1 MLYLASQFLW
11 FLVAA
16 FVIGITMGWV
26 SDDGGKERLSGGV
39 AAWVAGL
46 WTLGAALTWL
56 QFLNGVPARWVESAL
71 LFAAAYFAGCVLA
84 SFVRAAG
91 MSEQYAI
98 AGGADLDAA
107 MPAAPAPVTAASP
120 TAASAA
126 TLPAVEGEAELP
138 GQRPAGRVE
147 TSRNESSLGQ
157 DKVTVLTD
165 HSFDGERPKGLFDQA
180 RRDAPDDL
188 MLLKGVGP
196 AIAADLN
203 RLGIWHFDQIAAM
216 REAEL
221 RYISA
226 FAGVPGRALTENWR
240 EDADILAHGGETAHS
255 RAVKAGRKKP
265 DDR

>member
-26 SDDGGKERLSGGV
+26 SADGGKERLSGGV

-56 QFLNGVPARWVESAL
+56 QFVNGVPARWVESAL
-71 LFAAAYFAGCVLA
+71 LFAAAYLAGCVLA
-84 SFVRAAG
+84 NFVRAAG
-91 MSEQYAI
+91 MSEQYTI
-98 AGGADLDAA
+98 AGGAGFDAV
-107 MPAAPAPVTAASP
+107 MPAAPAPATAASP
-120 TAASAA
+120 PAASAAPAAA
-126 TLPAVEGEAELP
+126 TLPAVEGEAAK
-138 GQRPAGRVE
+138 AGRVE
-147 TSRNESSLGQ
+147 TSRDESSLGQ
-157 DKVTVLTD
+157 DKVTALTD

-180 RRDAPDDL
+180 RGDAPDDL